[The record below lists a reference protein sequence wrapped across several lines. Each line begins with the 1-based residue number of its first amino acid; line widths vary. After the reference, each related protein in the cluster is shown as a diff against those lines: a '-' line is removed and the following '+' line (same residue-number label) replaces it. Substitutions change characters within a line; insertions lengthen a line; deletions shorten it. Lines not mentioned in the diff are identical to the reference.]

1 MYSPPQGRVSGFSC
15 ETRNAIPTA
24 SGRRSVLNGTEVRPT
39 WSAFLPA
46 VAFPEEIRRL
56 KGISLRGTRR
66 SEFLSCSKAGG
77 RTRRN
82 LLSVPTQYLVQFLL
96 WGHSKLKIPKPSTL
110 VRTRRSGISS
120 RVIVL
125 ANPPT
130 SGRLLDVG
138 HLVGFARSDRQVDVS
153 QNQSLRWIQR
163 DSSTFSFPAN
173 LSLARS
179 SVAQNEAWENECLS
193 CSEDWHRQ
201 MREAIPMGR
210 L

>member
-39 WSAFLPA
+39 WSAFLPD

-77 RTRRN
+77 RTGRN

-96 WGHSKLKIPKPSTL
+96 WGHSKLKIPKTQHVGSNTEIWDLQSSNRPSEPAYFGEAS
-110 VRTRRSGISS
+110 RRWPSS
-120 RVIVL
+120 WFRSKR
-125 ANPPT
+125 P
-130 SGRLLDVG
+130 SGRCIPKSVSSLDPARFFDFLFPCQSELGSVVG
-138 HLVGFARSDRQVDVS
+138 RS
-153 QNQSLRWIQR
+153 
-163 DSSTFSFPAN
+163 
-173 LSLARS
+173 
-179 SVAQNEAWENECLS
+179 E
-193 CSEDWHRQ
+193 
-201 MREAIPMGR
+201 
-210 L
+210 